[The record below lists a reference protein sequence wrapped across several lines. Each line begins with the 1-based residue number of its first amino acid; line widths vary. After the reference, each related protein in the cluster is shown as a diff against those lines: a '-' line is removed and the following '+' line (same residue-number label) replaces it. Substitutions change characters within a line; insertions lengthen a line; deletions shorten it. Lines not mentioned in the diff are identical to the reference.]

1 MAAPDFLMQATQG
14 WARTYG
20 GSHVVSNGVAFVHFA
35 GLLLA
40 GGSAVAADRATLVA
54 ARQDAN
60 ARAAYLRQLA
70 SVHGV
75 VIAGLGMMFI
85 SGALMF
91 FADVETFWG
100 LAVFWRKM
108 VLIALLLANGFLMKQ
123 AGDLARTLPARAWTQ
138 LKVTSV
144 VSLVLWFAVVLAST
158 ILAGS

>member
-1 MAAPDFLMQATQG
+1 MNAPDFLIQATQA
-14 WARTYG
+14 WARAYG
-20 GSHVVSNGVAFVHFA
+20 GSQVVSNGVAFLHFA

-54 ARQDAN
+54 ARQ
-60 ARAAYLRQLA
+60 RAEVRSAYLRQIASAHGLVIGGLA
-70 SVHGV
+70 
-75 VIAGLGMMFI
+75 IMFV

-100 LAVFWRKM
+100 LPVFWRKM
-108 VLIALLLANGFLMKQ
+108 GLIALLLANGVLMKR
-123 AGDLARTLPARAWTQ
+123 AGDLAATQPARGWAR

-144 VSLVLWFAVVLAST
+144 VSLVLWFAVILAST